1 MRKTRRLRLIA
12 IAILAIVLLVVSLD
26 LLISRSDDGDSGI
39 VAVFFVSDERM
50 FPQMDYQLLCS
61 SEDIRTVFVNERGL
75 SLEEMTAHVEKIAK
89 QYDTSSLI
97 LICEGEYTTAG
108 LQIASNHQSIS
119 NLVLLSPQIKRQAEL
134 NEFGAGKPACRVA
147 IFSAKTI
154 TSDLIYERLSGED
167 TQFTRGTKADES
179 APERFLSSDAR
190 QYYARM
196 SNWSDSVVSQER
208 LLISPVIQTY
218 LANYIHNYVLEEDGI
233 SRAPLEYWAL
243 KTVCTTL
250 TIVAFFLYAATWPKD
265 KKFSVTV
272 NTAEHQSDLSGNGAD
287 TVPPVRRAKGKT
299 IERPLVEKYRSA
311 LNHLLALQ
319 GVLAIASAL
328 VACIFVARRKA
339 AFYTV
344 MLVWICISL
353 LSSAFYLLR
362 FLRRIKE
369 RNVRKNRSMWQS
381 HLIFTILLI
390 LDIFVL
396 KLLWKGTGFLKLNLL
411 LLVGILLSVMVW
423 VAITMLQLTDEYFGK
438 NQGSKQSVMDSLLFS
453 AIRFVPMVIVFIFSV
468 IIGREVYALRTILLL
483 LALIGA
489 SYLRR
494 VIRKGGKGELFSV
507 ILYASLYWMMF

>member
-12 IAILAIVLLVVSLD
+12 IAILAVVLLVVSLD
-26 LLISRSDDGDSGI
+26 LLISRSGDGDSGI
-39 VAVFFVSDERM
+39 VAVFFVSDERL

-61 SEDIRTVFVNERGL
+61 SEDIRAVFVNERDL
-75 SLEEMTAHVEKIAK
+75 SLEEMTARVEKIAK
-89 QYDTSSLI
+89 QDDMSALI
-97 LICEGEYTTAG
+97 LICEGEYTTSG
-108 LQIASNHQSIS
+108 LQIASNHQYIS
-119 NLVLLSPQIKRQAEL
+119 DLVLLSPQIKRQAEL

-147 IFSAKTI
+147 IFSARTF
-154 TSDLIYERLSGED
+154 TSDLIYERISGED

-196 SNWSDSVVSQER
+196 NNWSDSVVSQER
-208 LLISPVIQTY
+208 LMNSPVMQTY
-218 LANYIHNYVLEEDGI
+218 LANYIHNYVLEEEGI
-233 SRAPLEYWAL
+233 SRAPLGYWAL

-265 KKFSVTV
+265 EKIALPIRSEEFDPDWK
-272 NTAEHQSDLSGNGAD
+272 EHNAGEASSA
-287 TVPPVRRAKGKT
+287 RRTKSK
-299 IERPLVEKYRSA
+299 ERPLVEKYRSA
-311 LNHLLALQ
+311 LGHLFEFQ
-319 GVLAIASAL
+319 SVCGISVAIAACCL
-328 VACIFVARRKA
+328 VAMGKTA
-339 AFYTV
+339 YHTLL
-344 MLVWICISL
+344 LVWICFSL

-369 RNVRKNRSMWQS
+369 RNVRKNRSMWQI
-381 HLIFTILLI
+381 HLGFTILLI
-390 LDIFVL
+390 LDIFML

-423 VAITMLQLTDEYFGK
+423 VATTMLQLTDEFFGK
-438 NQGSKQSVMDSLLFS
+438 NQGSRQSVMDSLLFS

-468 IIGREVYALRTILLL
+468 IIGEEVYALRTILLL

-507 ILYASLYWMMF
+507 ILYACLYWMMF